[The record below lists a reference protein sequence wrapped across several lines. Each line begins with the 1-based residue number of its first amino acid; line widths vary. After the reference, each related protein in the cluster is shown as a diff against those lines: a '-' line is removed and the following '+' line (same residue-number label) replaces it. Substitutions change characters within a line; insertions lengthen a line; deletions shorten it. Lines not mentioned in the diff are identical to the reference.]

1 MVTQGMRNCTSNL
14 AKETKSPT
22 GLESMGTTFVLAL
35 DTIEIM
41 VFMRDTCCVDGAKV
55 SNNIIAFTEGNA
67 FHS

>member
-1 MVTQGMRNCTSNL
+1 
-14 AKETKSPT
+14 
-22 GLESMGTTFVLAL
+22 MGTTFVLAL